1 MKAKVYISYK
11 EGILDPQGKTV
22 GGALDSMG
30 IQGIEDLRIGK
41 YIEIDFGNISKQK
54 AEEITDESCRKL
66 LANPKFRLQSLTRIY
81 AQETKGRPK
90 ELLPTASQEL
100 LLTTNLDRG
109 LSQMEKK

>member
-41 YIEIDFGNISKQK
+41 YIEIDFGNISKKK

-66 LANPKFRLQSLTRIY
+66 LANPNT
-81 AQETKGRPK
+81 ETYHF
-90 ELLPTASQEL
+90 ELEDWLEWNL
-100 LLTTNLDRG
+100 LL
-109 LSQMEKK
+109 

>member
-41 YIEIDFGNISKQK
+41 YIEIVFGDISKQK
-54 AEEITDESCRKL
+54 AEEITDCLLYTSPSPRDVEECRM
-66 LANPKFRLQSLTRIY
+66 RSY
-81 AQETKGRPK
+81 A
-90 ELLPTASQEL
+90 
-100 LLTTNLDRG
+100 
-109 LSQMEKK
+109 

>member
-41 YIEIDFGNISKQK
+41 YIEIDFGNISEQK
-54 AEEITDESCRKL
+54 AKEITDKSCRKL
-66 LANPKFRLQSLTRIY
+66 LANPNT
-81 AQETKGRPK
+81 ETYHF
-90 ELLPTASQEL
+90 ELE
-100 LLTTNLDRG
+100 D
-109 LSQMEKK
+109 